1 MTKSTLERR
10 VAGLE
15 KDLRYSKE
23 MQDELQ
29 KKVLEMENQEKVA
42 ALKKNDETPL
52 NLNTFPQHNK
62 PVHKSLTLQ
71 PQNVQ
76 SIDPTDEEANEK
88 KACPPP
94 QTTADS
100 THPPSDMDQKVSE
113 LVDQRLAKEMEK
125 KDQEMQVKIDKQVNY
140 IRSVANM
147 TKNSLEK
154 RV

>member
-52 NLNTFPQHNK
+52 NLNTFPQLNK
-62 PVHKSLTLQ
+62 PVHKSLTL
-71 PQNVQ
+71 
-76 SIDPTDEEANEK
+76 
-88 KACPPP
+88 
-94 QTTADS
+94 
-100 THPPSDMDQKVSE
+100 
-113 LVDQRLAKEMEK
+113 
-125 KDQEMQVKIDKQVNY
+125 
-140 IRSVANM
+140 
-147 TKNSLEK
+147 
-154 RV
+154 